1 MPGANQNYGGILS
14 FMNQYNSQS
23 RASRQRKSSS
33 RRHNSEP
40 SQLRTVL
47 LFYVLPFI
55 VVNTIIFFLVTSI
68 PKGTVTVGET
78 ADFQSTVVELHVDS
92 LLPIKAPAATLDSN
106 PIELTKTG
114 SRTYTATL
122 TSNGNLT
129 VELEGYNRMKS
140 TIYQVVSVL
149 DDTPPAIQDTKMDD
163 EIISLRFTDSQSGV
177 DFSTV
182 LAYDENEKEI
192 LPLTIDRSTGEVTFQ
207 LPKTNLTICARD
219 LAGNE
224 VRGTFSPEGEA
235 ITEENSENGS
245 SEELSQEKSSENQEE

>member
-78 ADFQSTVVELHVDS
+78 ADFQSTVVELC
-92 LLPIKAPAATLDSN
+92 LL
-106 PIELTKTG
+106 
-114 SRTYTATL
+114 YTSIRIA
-122 TSNGNLT
+122 
-129 VELEGYNRMKS
+129 
-140 TIYQVVSVL
+140 
-149 DDTPPAIQDTKMDD
+149 
-163 EIISLRFTDSQSGV
+163 
-177 DFSTV
+177 
-182 LAYDENEKEI
+182 
-192 LPLTIDRSTGEVTFQ
+192 
-207 LPKTNLTICARD
+207 
-219 LAGNE
+219 
-224 VRGTFSPEGEA
+224 VR
-235 ITEENSENGS
+235 TEEDNERLLSELKNL
-245 SEELSQEKSSENQEE
+245 EP